1 VIPEMNPDPPV
12 NGPGYNAQEST
23 IARPAWG
30 GSSQCFE
37 KSTHLCAAFTMVE
50 GDSTSGMYDH
60 RALAAVTQAVATTFD
75 VFTAHLEQACT
86 VKSGGTSK
94 CLFPEIFVNPDHPD
108 VVSRNPYRL
117 IVIFRQV
124 KDSIGAAPGGTAA
137 MMLKKL
143 ELAVEDLKTMTD
155 LSHGTGQAPEG
166 AQL

>member
-1 VIPEMNPDPPV
+1 
-12 NGPGYNAQEST
+12 
-23 IARPAWG
+23 
-30 GSSQCFE
+30 
-37 KSTHLCAAFTMVE
+37 MVD
-50 GDSTSGMYDH
+50 GDSTSGMYD
-60 RALAAVTQAVATTFD
+60 RRSLAAVTQAVATTFD